1 MRRIASSLLVCG
13 FALSLVTGC
22 TTVRGWFG
30 GKKADPYADAYDP
43 SLGGGTADS
52 YPVYEPLPAQTY
64 QAHPTTYATTTSS
77 RYHTVAK
84 KDTLYSISRT
94 YYNGDHTKWREI
106 YEANRGEINDPNRIR
121 VGQRLV
127 IP

>member
-1 MRRIASSLLVCG
+1 MRRAAPCLTALVLSLSLVCG
-13 FALSLVTGC
+13 CSTI
-22 TTVRGWFG
+22 RGWFG
-30 GKKADPYADAYDP
+30 GKKTDPYADAYDQSMSAP
-43 SLGGGTADS
+43 AANT
-52 YPVYEPLPAQTY
+52 YPAYEPLPTAAY
-64 QAHPTTYATTTSS
+64 PSTTYATNSGS

-84 KDTLYSISRT
+84 KDTLYSIARV

-106 YEANRGEINDPNRIR
+106 YEANRAEISDPNRIR